1 MVDLSSAHRDR
12 SHGHVDEIPDTVRQE
27 CSGYRRGEKVQVEQ
41 CEPVASFG
49 AELARES
56 TVVID
61 GRRCHAVLAICGV
74 FTAIFTRAG
83 GFMRAAAG
91 TATAGTAPAT
101 RRSRSGDCACSG
113 ERCAYFMVI
122 SML

>member
-1 MVDLSSAHRDR
+1 MDGAVPPGGAASGAQHFTGGDKNLPFVPKYFDRFDSS
-12 SHGHVDEIPDTVRQE
+12 
-27 CSGYRRGEKVQVEQ
+27 
-41 CEPVASFG
+41 
-49 AELARES
+49 
-56 TVVID
+56 
-61 GRRCHAVLAICGV
+61 HAVLAICGV

-122 SML
+122 SMLVCPMYSCTRRTFTPAMVRRDAKV